1 MAKSKNQVNI
11 EEGEEDLLEHALEK
25 GANEGAPL
33 QPTAAISCLIDAVGP
48 LKEFTREEEVN
59 EKEEQL
65 NYKEKEERPTVG
77 YEIHGWEI

>member
-1 MAKSKNQVNI
+1 M
-11 EEGEEDLLEHALEK
+11 LEHALEK
-25 GANEGAPL
+25 SANEGATL
-33 QPTAAISCLIDAVGP
+33 QPTAAISCFIDAVG
-48 LKEFTREEEVN
+48 LLEEFTREQEIN